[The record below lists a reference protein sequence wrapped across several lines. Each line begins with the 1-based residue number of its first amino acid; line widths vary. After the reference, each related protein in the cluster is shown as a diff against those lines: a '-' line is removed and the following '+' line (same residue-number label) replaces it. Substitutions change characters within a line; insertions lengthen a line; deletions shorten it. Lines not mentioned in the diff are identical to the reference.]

1 MRTIIITK
9 NVYKYDELNAKA
21 QERVREWYL
30 AQCRTPELFSEMLD
44 GDLEMIFGKNDLDV
58 EYSLSYSQGDGLNV
72 YGSIPLTQ
80 ILDAAERCDWLTYF
94 DAFRNCFTADEKA
107 LIKRYAEDYDT
118 VNIPRNVSNLYNY
131 CYADHID
138 YVYDYMTMTNAGD
151 DDDTDLLNRVNAALI
166 SLFSEVCASYEE
178 WGYDFFY
185 DVDDDT
191 LSEECE
197 ANGWE
202 FTEDGEP
209 HLPYLV

>member
-1 MRTIIITK
+1 MRTITITK

-44 GDLEMIFGKNDLDV
+44 EDLEMIFGKNDLDV
-58 EYSLSYSQGDGLNV
+58 EYSLNNSQGDGLNI

-80 ILDAAERCDWLTYF
+80 ILDAAEQCDWLTYF
-94 DAFRNCFTADEKA
+94 DAFRNWFTTDEKA
-107 LIKRYAEDYDT
+107 LIKRCAENYDT
-118 VNIPRNVSNLYNY
+118 VEIPCNANCLYNY
-131 CYADHID
+131 CYADHIRYSLD
-138 YVYDYMTMTNAGD
+138 YTYNVDEDAD
-151 DDDTDLLNRVNAALI
+151 VDLLNRVNAALI
-166 SLFSEVCASYEE
+166 SLFSKLCASYEE
-178 WGYDFFY
+178 CGYDFFY

-202 FTEDGEP
+202 FTEDGE
-209 HLPYLV
+209 LCW